1 VTPHLLFAYVCRLL
15 AATRISRE
23 AELQRQMRFETIA
36 KANEKLYEQTD
47 KIKSLR
53 SGQLYGEVIET
64 RNAQVQNLST

>member
-1 VTPHLLFAYVCRLL
+1 ML
-15 AATRISRE
+15 ATNSYSRE

-64 RNAQVQNLST
+64 RNAQVRLQFWRHDD

>member
-1 VTPHLLFAYVCRLL
+1 LLVKIAF
-15 AATRISRE
+15 ISRE

-64 RNAQVQNLST
+64 RNAQVYVFFLSKRCNA